1 MYQLFVGE
9 IGLPRQDYLYNIT
22 FWEAR
27 RIIRGYCKRNLLL
40 HQLLAEN
47 VYSTIYM
54 MRDSKGKK
62 PEDLFPSLFEDDDYE
77 EPEPMTE
84 DERKQLLADAAA
96 WQEQLRQEQQSGKA

>member
-1 MYQLFVGE
+1 
-9 IGLPRQDYLYNIT
+9 
-22 FWEAR
+22 
-27 RIIRGYCKRNLLL
+27 
-40 HQLLAEN
+40 
-47 VYSTIYM
+47 M

-84 DERKQLLADAAA
+84 DEHKQLLADAAA